1 MELKDY
7 NLKVVTV
14 NERGCA
20 LQPIST
26 CTINTKKYTCNTDE
40 TEEEKI
46 FIPIEDLKFGCYMS
60 IKPLKK
66 AYIIKIRQLFWRWYI
81 EIWDIPYKEDDTYSK
96 LEIFEFMKTNPIKDS
111 FPMK

>member
-26 CTINTKKYTCNTDE
+26 CTINNKKYTCNTDE

-66 AYIIKIRQLFWRWYI
+66 PILLRYGNFSGDGTSKYGIFLIKKM
-81 EIWDIPYKEDDTYSK
+81 IP
-96 LEIFEFMKTNPIKDS
+96 IQN
-111 FPMK
+111 

>member
-14 NERGCA
+14 NDRGCA

-26 CTINTKKYTCNTDE
+26 CTINNKKYTCNTDE